1 MKIRV
6 IIRRISDPS
15 KICVPPNEFVWQ
27 GRIPLEELCNVLV
40 LLQQHDIAEGV
51 PILVDQ

>member
-6 IIRRISDPS
+6 IIRRIPDSS
-15 KICVPPNEFVWQ
+15 KICVPPNEFVRQ

-40 LLQQHDIAEGV
+40 LLQGRDVVEGV